1 MMSRLLKRVAGG
13 SYREYEAMII
23 PAEFNA
29 ILNSATP
36 AQQLSLESA
45 HWRYMTLIGHAR
57 GVVLPEI
64 ASGDREAF
72 PRYSAGVGHSL
83 AFSEAD
89 CCRFMVAVTGQ
100 SAKLCAAWA
109 DPDFYSL
116 QGETPNASLAVTVLQ
131 C

>member
-1 MMSRLLKRVAGG
+1 MMNS
-13 SYREYEAMII
+13 
-23 PAEFNA
+23 AEFNA

-45 HWRYMTLIGHAR
+45 HWRYMTLIGHVR
-57 GVVLPEI
+57 GLVDPEI

-72 PRYSAGVGHSL
+72 PRYSAGAGHSL

-89 CCRFMVAVTGQ
+89 CCRFMIAVTGI

-116 QGETPNASLAVTVLQ
+116 QGETYNSSLADPVL
-131 C
+131 

>member
-1 MMSRLLKRVAGG
+1 MS
-13 SYREYEAMII
+13 

-45 HWRYMTLIGHAR
+45 HWRYMTLIGHVR
-57 GVVLPEI
+57 GVVATEI

-72 PRYSAGVGHSL
+72 PRYSAGVGKSL

-89 CCRFMVAVTGQ
+89 CCRFMVAVTGL
-100 SAKLCAAWA
+100 SARLCAAWA
-109 DPDFYSL
+109 DPDFYFL
-116 QGETPNASLAVTVLQ
+116 QSESHATSLADTPYP

>member
-1 MMSRLLKRVAGG
+1 MMN
-13 SYREYEAMII
+13 

-29 ILNSATP
+29 ILNTATP

-45 HWRYMTLIGHAR
+45 HWRYMTLIGHVR
-57 GVVLPEI
+57 GVVDPEI

-72 PRYSAGVGHSL
+72 PRYSVSVGQAL
-83 AFSEAD
+83 AFSEPD
-89 CCRFMVAVTGQ
+89 CCRFMVAVTGL

-116 QGETPNASLAVTVLQ
+116 QNENHDASIADTA
-131 C
+131 